1 MDVMVYLIR
10 GLLTPTFSSQ
20 VDQLRSELMQERSA
34 RHDLEM
40 DKSALERQV
49 LLGSST
55 SCRCTQVHTH
65 THTVRT
71 DLFTFT
77 VPLPLPAEGVEV
89 SCGRHGGT
97 DSAVSWNQPAGKQN
111 PGVGG
116 ETAQ

>member
-1 MDVMVYLIR
+1 MIYPIT
-10 GLLTPTFSSQ
+10 GLLTLTFSSQ

-49 LLGSST
+49 LLIHPVPA
-55 SCRCTQVHTH
+55 RAHKFTH

-77 VPLPLPAEGVEV
+77 LPLPLPAEGVEV

-97 DSAVSWNQPAGKQN
+97 DSALSWNQPAGKQN
-111 PGVGG
+111 SGVGG